1 MEKENTEPVVLID
14 GDSLLY
20 FEMGKN
26 TLEEALLGIDER
38 IMNMLDAG
46 KTKRYAGFLTIG
58 KCFRYKE
65 AKTRI
70 YKGNRKRGSKPIIFY
85 ALAEYLK
92 QHWQFTYVSALEA
105 DDLVAIY
112 SAEYPAALIC
122 SPDKDVLHQVEASH
136 YNYRTS
142 KYITTTTKQSDTFL
156 WKQMLMGDSTDGIV
170 GIPKL
175 GVKTADK
182 LLDPLKT
189 KDMPTF
195 VLNKYIE
202 TFGIHEGISK
212 FGETFKLVYI
222 LRSRK
227 EALLETG
234 IELDDL
240 VINKVE
246 TAESDELWA

>member
-1 MEKENTEPVVLID
+1 
-14 GDSLLY
+14 
-20 FEMGKN
+20 
-26 TLEEALLGIDER
+26 
-38 IMNMLDAG
+38 
-46 KTKRYAGFLTIG
+46 
-58 KCFRYKE
+58 
-65 AKTRI
+65 
-70 YKGNRKRGSKPIIFY
+70 
-85 ALAEYLK
+85 
-92 QHWQFTYVSALEA
+92 
-105 DDLVAIY
+105 
-112 SAEYPAALIC
+112 
-122 SPDKDVLHQVEASH
+122 
-136 YNYRTS
+136 
-142 KYITTTTKQSDTFL
+142 
-156 WKQMLMGDSTDGIV
+156 MLMGDSTDGIV

-182 LLDPLKT
+182 MLDPLKT